1 MRYSSRSI
9 VQRLGKPSLRGAST
23 ELIVDCFGAEQW
35 SEHFT
40 SSHAEFQL
48 RLSSVCLS
56 AMLHLLAEAP
66 ICSLLY
72 AAQAA

>member
-1 MRYSSRSI
+1 
-9 VQRLGKPSLRGAST
+9 LRVARI
-23 ELIVDCFGAEQW
+23 ELIAYCSGNEQW